1 MMSAEAL
8 ADEENLRAANTTG
21 KWEPLQLL
29 ESYSSRL
36 SSMYKFFSGAVP
48 KDMIHAQP
56 AEGVNGYTDE
66 VQIITSKNNFR
77 LDKFALDESTNV
89 TLSA

>member
-8 ADEENLRAANTTG
+8 ADEENLRAANTSG

-36 SSMYKFFSGAVP
+36 SSVYKFFSNTVP
-48 KDMIHAQP
+48 KEMIHAQP
-56 AEGVNGYTDE
+56 AAGANGYADE
-66 VQIITSKNNFR
+66 VHTITSKNNFR

-89 TLSA
+89 TLGA